1 MSTKLSLRIHR
12 VTCIDETGGKYAE
25 RFGNDEIYLGGFAVN
40 DKAETTEIKA
50 VSIYPHFDDGDSK
63 VFNPPK
69 IFHTFPLPNAK
80 SWGTEAKGFGIGLV
94 LIERD
99 TGRDFSSA
107 ITKITEFAKKKIAE
121 KLAEEK
127 KERAEKKKEEEKI
140 SKLAGVALTPLI
152 IEAIKLAAPYIVDFA
167 KRQLIRGLRDEVFL
181 PQEATIEI
189 TSPNHTWSG
198 SKDSVEK
205 TVHFREHG
213 GHYTVVYD
221 WLLS

>member
-12 VTCIDETGGKYAE
+12 VTCIDETGGKLAE
-25 RFGNDEIYLGGFAVN
+25 GIGNDEIYLGGFAVN
-40 DKAETTEIKA
+40 DKAETTEIKP

-69 IFHTFPLPNAK
+69 IFHTFPLPNA
-80 SWGTEAKGFGIGLV
+80 WGTEPKGFGIGLV

-99 TGRDFSSA
+99 TGRDFSPA
-107 ITKITEFAKKKIAE
+107 ITKLTEFAKKKIAE
-121 KLAEEK
+121 KLEEEK
-127 KERAEKKKEEEKI
+127 KKRAEKKKEEEKK
-140 SKLAGVALTPLI
+140 SKLAGAVLTPLI
-152 IEAIKLAAPYIVDFA
+152 IAAIKYAAPYIIDFA

-181 PQEATIEI
+181 PQEATIAI
-189 TSPNHTWSG
+189 TSPSHTWSG

-221 WLLS
+221 WQLS

>member
-12 VTCIDETGGKYAE
+12 VTCIDETGGKYVE
-25 RFGNDEIYLGGFAVN
+25 RIGNDEIYLGGFAVN
-40 DKAETTEIKA
+40 DKAETVEIKP

-80 SWGTEAKGFGIGLV
+80 SWGPEPKGFGIGLV

-99 TGRDFSSA
+99 TGKDFSSA

-121 KLAEEK
+121 KLEEEK
-127 KERAEKKKEEEKI
+127 KKREEKKKEEKA
-140 SKLAGVALTPLI
+140 SKLAGAVLTPLI
-152 IEAIKLAAPYIVDFA
+152 IAAIKLAAPYIVDFA
-167 KRQLIRGLRDEVFL
+167 KRQLLRGLRDEVFL

-189 TSPNHTWSG
+189 SSPNHAWSG

-213 GHYTVVYD
+213 GHYALVYD